1 MGNTARSI
9 TVFGIYLTLTGLA
22 LVIIPNI
29 ILPLLGLGTTTEIWI
44 RVVGLLTLILG
55 GYFLN
60 SVRTNDDSFYRAT
73 IYARLVFFTGIAV
86 FVLSGLASPL
96 LVLFGLI
103 DLAGAAWTW
112 TSLRGGNTGR
122 A

>member
-1 MGNTARSI
+1 MGKPARSI
-9 TVFGIYLTLTGLA
+9 MVFGIYLTLTGLSLA
-22 LVIIPNI
+22 IIPNI
-29 ILPLLGLGTTTEIWI
+29 ILPLLGLETTTEIWI

-60 SVRTNDDSFYRAT
+60 SVRNNDSIFYRAT

-86 FVLSGLASPL
+86 FVLLGLASPL

-112 TSLRGGNTGR
+112 MSLRAGNTSR

>member
-1 MGNTARSI
+1 M
-9 TVFGIYLTLTGLA
+9 
-22 LVIIPNI
+22 
-29 ILPLLGLGTTTEIWI
+29 
-44 RVVGLLTLILG
+44 VGLLTAILG

-60 SVRTNDDSFYRAT
+60 SVRTNDDSFHRAT

-86 FVLSGLASPL
+86 FVLLGLASPL

-112 TSLRGGNTGR
+112 TSLRAGNTGR